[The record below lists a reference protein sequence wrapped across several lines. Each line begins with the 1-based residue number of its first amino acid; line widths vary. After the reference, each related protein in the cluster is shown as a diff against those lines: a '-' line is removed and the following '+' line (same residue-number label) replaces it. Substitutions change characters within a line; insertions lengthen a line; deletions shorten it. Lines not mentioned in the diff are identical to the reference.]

1 MLQLVF
7 HRLAGYP
14 QLDAWVV
21 ADIRSAALAR
31 RMSST
36 RTSSTRTSST
46 RTSSSAGAWPPGLA
60 ERLADYVTALRRRA
74 DLSQRELAALAGV
87 PASTVARLESGA
99 TTDPRLSTMAKLAAA
114 AGHRLVIAADNDEL
128 LTPEPELRGRCRD
141 LRGRRLP
148 AHLDVAP
155 AVEDWLRPWWLP
167 KRGEFTFIRNRR
179 RRDEVRAERRD
190 MIERYLTDRYL
201 TDRDQADRDLSGLFR
216 RARLG

>member
-1 MLQLVF
+1 LLQPVF

-14 QLDAWVV
+14 QLDARAV

-36 RTSSTRTSST
+36 TR
-46 RTSSSAGAWPPGLA
+46 AWPPDLA

-114 AGHRLVIAADNDEL
+114 AGHRLVMAAADDEL
-128 LTPEPELRGRCRD
+128 LMPEPELRGRCRD

-155 AVEDWLRPWWLP
+155 AVEDWLRPWWVP
-167 KRGEFTFIRNRR
+167 KRGEFTFIRNRG

-190 MIERYLTDRYL
+190 MIERYLADRDLSDRDLADRDL
-201 TDRDQADRDLSGLFR
+201 TDRDQADRDRSGLFR